1 MWNPFKRA
9 GKKESRTTS
18 VIIRGTGG
26 AIWTPNDYE
35 NFAKETYLKNVIA
48 YRCISMIARAVASV
62 PWYVYNE
69 GEDGKITEVINHPF
83 YRVLERA
90 NPDESWSFFVL
101 KSIAYL
107 VMSGNCF
114 LEKVGPSSGPN
125 KGAARELY
133 SLRPDRMTI
142 LTEPSRGRISGY
154 KYTVG
159 SYSTEWERDLIT
171 GACDVLQIKD
181 FNPVDDFWG
190 AAATESAAR
199 EIDTSNEATNWNKKL
214 LENEG
219 RPGML
224 FIVKGMLTDS
234 QYDRL
239 EKKLKEDYAGSA
251 NTGKSLIIDGDQGA
265 EVRPYG
271 YSPSDLDFTEGGRE
285 LARRIAFAYGVPPM
299 LVGIPGDNTYSN
311 QKEARQA
318 FWEDTVVYYLNYF
331 AQELNFWIF
340 SNETNYLSYSL
351 DDVPALAPKRESKW
365 KMAQDSDFLTINEK
379 REMVGLS
386 EREDGDVILIP
397 GTMIPLSMAGFETDM
412 SEEPAKEEETE
423 EEGEG
428 DDGDE

>member
-1 MWNPFKRA
+1 MWNPFKRL
-9 GKKESRTTS
+9 GRKESRTTS
-18 VIIRGTGG
+18 VIVRGTGG

-48 YRCISMIARAVASV
+48 YRCISMIARSVASV
-62 PWYVYNE
+62 PWYIYSE
-69 GEDGKITEVINHPF
+69 GEDGKITEVPNHPF

-114 LEKVGPSSGPN
+114 LEKVGPVTGPN
-125 KGAARELY
+125 RGKAREIY

-142 LTEPSRGRISGY
+142 LTDPMRGRISGY

-159 SYSTEWERDLIT
+159 VRSTEWERDLIT
-171 GACDVLQIKD
+171 GACDILQIKD
-181 FNPVDDFWG
+181 FNPVNDFWG
-190 AAATESAAR
+190 ASATESAAR

-224 FIVKGMLTDS
+224 FIVKGMLTDA

-239 EKKLKEDYAGSA
+239 EKKLKEDYGGAA
-251 NTGKSLIIDGDQGA
+251 NAGKSLIIDGDQGA
-265 EVRPYG
+265 DVKPYG
-271 YSPSDLDFTEGGRE
+271 YSPSDLEFTEGGRE

-331 AQELNFWIF
+331 SQELNFWLF
-340 SNETNYLSYSL
+340 NDETNYLSYSL

-365 KMAQDSDFLTINEK
+365 KTAQDSDFLTINEK
-379 REMVGLS
+379 RVMVGLA
-386 EREDGDVILIP
+386 ETEGGDVILVP

-412 SEEPAKEEETE
+412 NEEEDVE

-428 DDGDE
+428 NDDTE